1 MLSDPIVVP
10 VLFNKE
16 TVPRFFSVSA
26 GVTALWWVS
35 GGKVLEWFVT
45 GLDASERFLAEKH
58 DWATVR
64 AQAVQVAGP
73 TFSVAA
79 NSLTTCV
86 TRDVANSTS
95 WTPCA
100 TPAPQWRT
108 YMQTLACKKRGAIFS
123 LLRQHKSIISC
134 VYIAFMAN
142 TIKVF

>member
-1 MLSDPIVVP
+1 MGVGVP

-26 GVTALWWVS
+26 GVTELWWVS
-35 GGKVLEWFVT
+35 GGEVWEGFVT

-64 AQAVQVAGP
+64 AQALQVAGP

-79 NSLTTCV
+79 NPLTTCV

-100 TPAPQWRT
+100 TPAPQWCT
-108 YMQTLACKKRGAIFS
+108 DMTNIS
-123 LLRQHKSIISC
+123 L
-134 VYIAFMAN
+134 
-142 TIKVF
+142 